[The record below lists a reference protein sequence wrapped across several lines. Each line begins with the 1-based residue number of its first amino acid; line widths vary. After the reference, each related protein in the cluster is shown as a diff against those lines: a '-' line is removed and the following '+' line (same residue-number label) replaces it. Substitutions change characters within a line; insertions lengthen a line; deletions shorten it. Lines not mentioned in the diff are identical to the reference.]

1 MIVPYSLSLPLSLS
15 LSRSLVLTLP
25 RSLARS
31 LSGLAQASVG
41 AHVPPQGRSHALDG
55 LRFNEDHIVNDHLD
69 HPLSDHTEI
78 SATERPCRLY
88 HPIPPSA
95 TTQETPHTAL
105 EYTRQPACRGLRF
118 GVRRRRCVTTR
129 EVACSG
135 DLDGGGGRNLHVFGA
150 ARSTRGGGAS
160 AAAVFLHTRERY
172 VETVLMSF
180 SFYHAYM
187 NAKPYN
193 CTHTIYYAVDTR
205 NETRDLTA

>member
-129 EVACSG
+129 EVARRAVATSTEAEGEICMF
-135 DLDGGGGRNLHVFGA
+135 LVRRGA
-150 ARSTRGGGAS
+150 PARTAALTAASTRV
-160 AAAVFLHTRERY
+160 AAAD
-172 VETVLMSF
+172 
-180 SFYHAYM
+180 
-187 NAKPYN
+187 KPLLDAITCNTKRKEYGTN
-193 CTHTIYYAVDTR
+193 
-205 NETRDLTA
+205 